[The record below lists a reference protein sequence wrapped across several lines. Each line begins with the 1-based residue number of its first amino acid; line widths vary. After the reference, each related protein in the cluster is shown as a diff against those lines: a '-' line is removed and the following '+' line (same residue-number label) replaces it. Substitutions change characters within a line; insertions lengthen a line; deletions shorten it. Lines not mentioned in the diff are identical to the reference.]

1 MKVVRKTSGRFT
13 IGVFLDLNGVPGH
26 RLFSGV
32 SRWAREQRG
41 VVIRRWDSERWREPD
56 FDLLIDGAIM
66 QCSQPED
73 SQLAA
78 RRGLPLINVSNVL
91 AKSACPRVA
100 SDDQALGRAVAG
112 YFLRRGYRNF
122 AYCGFAWHH
131 ASALRGAGF
140 REEIERAGFL
150 LAEFTFGLSANQQL
164 TFNSEQESERHR
176 QWLKTLPRPCA
187 VMGFSDEVALLVIQN
202 GSEIGCRVPDDFA
215 VMGVDNDFFRTH
227 GCMVALASADVGFE
241 RIGYEAAVALDA
253 WLRHGRR
260 PVRERCLCAF
270 KLQARE
276 SSDRY
281 AVEDEKVLEALDF
294 IAGNYA
300 LGIDVDSVAAASG
313 LSRRGLER
321 RFRLC
326 LNRSVLKVI
335 NERRLDKARQLLAE
349 SELAI
354 KTVAQQAGFS
364 DARHLCVAFQTHL
377 KTSPS
382 AFRKSRLI

>member
-1 MKVVRKTSGRFT
+1 M
-13 IGVFLDLNGVPGH
+13 FLDLNGVPGH

-41 VVIRRWDSERWREPD
+41 VVIRRWDSDKWRAPD
-56 FDLLIDGAIM
+56 FDLPIDGAIM

-73 SQLAA
+73 SRLAA
-78 RRGLPLINVSNVL
+78 QRGLPLINVSNFL
-91 AKSACPRVA
+91 ATSACPRVA

-112 YFLRRGYRNF
+112 YFLRRGYRHF

-140 REEIERAGFL
+140 REEIERAGFS
-150 LAEFTFGLSANQQL
+150 LAEFTFALSANQQL
-164 TFNSEQESERHR
+164 TFNSDQESERHK
-176 QWLKTLPRPCA
+176 QWLRTLPKPCA
-187 VMGFSDEVALLVIQN
+187 IMGFSDEVALLVIHN
-202 GSEIGCRVPDDFA
+202 SSEISCVVPDDFA
-215 VMGVDNDFFRTH
+215 VMGVDNDSFRTH
-227 GCMVALASADVGFE
+227 GGKVALASADVGFE
-241 RIGYEAAVALDA
+241 RVGYEAAVALDA

-260 PVRERCLCAF
+260 PALDRCLRAF
-270 KLQARE
+270 KLHARE

-281 AVEDEKVLEALDF
+281 AVEDEKVLAALDF
-294 IAGNYA
+294 IAENFATGT
-300 LGIDVDSVAAASG
+300 DVNAIAAASG

-326 LNRSVLKVI
+326 LNRSVLKVV
-335 NERRLDKARQLLAE
+335 NEARLDKAQQLLAE
-349 SELAI
+349 SEMAI

-382 AFRKSRLI
+382 AFRKSRL